1 MSKNPQKAVTKNNNV
16 DKWPKPAKTIAGGKN
31 AAKKEVVN
39 TQLEDEKALIL
50 KNREVILRKA
60 CI

>member
-16 DKWPKPAKTIAGGKN
+16 DKWPKPAKTVAGGKT
-31 AAKKEVVN
+31 ATKKEIVN
-39 TQLEDEKALIL
+39 TQADDEKALFIE
-50 KNREVILRKA
+50 NRKVILRKA

>member
-16 DKWPKPAKTIAGGKN
+16 DKWPKPAKTIAGGKV
-31 AAKKEVVN
+31 AAKKEIVN
-39 TQLEDEKALIL
+39 TQADDEKALFIE
-50 KNREVILRKA
+50 NRKVILRKA